1 MSSPDYQV
9 IYGVSLLDDIHNY
22 FPALLY
28 DHGRFQNL
36 AHIFSYVR
44 NQMNTRFNLF
54 SYGASLHRESTTPT
68 VPVQSTTLP
77 RTRDSVLSSSS
88 LLLSLLGL
96 ANLDSLRIIT
106 PTAASMT
113 SMTPPDIWAAFT
125 APVPVIPSPEVI
137 SANTEIIDVSNIPL
151 TQITCSIC
159 QDSMRSNE
167 ECRRLKPCQHTFH
180 RVCIDQW
187 FLRSVMC
194 PQCRHDIRIATAS
207 PRLGATP
214 TETIVPEL

>member
-9 IYGVSLLDDIHNY
+9 IYGVTLLDDIHNY

-28 DHGRFQNL
+28 EHGRFQNL
-36 AHIFSYVR
+36 AHILSYVR

-54 SYGASLHRESTTPT
+54 SYGASLHRESTIPA
-68 VPVQSTTLP
+68 VPVQTSTPLP
-77 RTRDSVLSSSS
+77 RSRDSVLASSS

-96 ANLDSLRIIT
+96 TNLDSLRIIQ
-106 PTAASMT
+106 PAMGSMAS
-113 SMTPPDIWAAFT
+113 PDIWAAFT
-125 APVPVIPSPEVI
+125 APVPVVPSPEVI
-137 SANTEIIDVSNIPL
+137 SANTEIVDVSNIPL

-159 QDSMRSNE
+159 QDSMRSSE

-194 PQCRHDIRIATAS
+194 PHCRHDIRIATAS

-214 TETIVPEL
+214 TETVVPEL